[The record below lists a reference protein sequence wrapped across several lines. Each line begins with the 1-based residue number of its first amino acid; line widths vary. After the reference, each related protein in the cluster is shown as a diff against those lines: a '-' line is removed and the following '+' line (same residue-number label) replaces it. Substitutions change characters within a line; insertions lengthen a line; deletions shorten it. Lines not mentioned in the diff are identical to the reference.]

1 MSAHPGAKLLVAS
14 GTHSWR
20 LRSTA
25 SQVLCLFEIRDF
37 LLHFTETCYY
47 YNVVLWDE
55 ANAARLAS
63 FISLMVACFHSEC
76 CVPSRLELPRL
87 AALLYVIIRSILQQ
101 IWGLWVTV
109 RASEH
114 SFHGHMQKHLKKAPT
129 PLIGRLV
136 RCSVHGH
143 SFARLW

>member
-1 MSAHPGAKLLVAS
+1 MSAHPGAKLCVAS
-14 GTHSWR
+14 GTHSWC

-25 SQVLCLFEIRDF
+25 SQALCLSEMSDF

-63 FISLMVACFHSEC
+63 FTTLMVACFHSEC

-87 AALLYVIIRSILQQ
+87 VALLYVIIRSILQQ

-109 RASEH
+109 SALFMVTCGNTWKST
-114 SFHGHMQKHLKKAPT
+114 QL
-129 PLIGRLV
+129 LIGRLV
-136 RCSVHGH
+136 RCSVHGR
-143 SFARLW
+143 SFVRLQ